1 MMLEGF
7 TEFNYLSAQKVR
19 AYRAIMRVFYD
30 QYLLQRST
38 IPPEE
43 VRDALLEQ
51 GFVGYDLDQTLID
64 LGALAEWKNL
74 DFRRD
79 QGRVRTLQEYSR
91 RRNLYFATPRG
102 LSIERFLEEGLDS
115 REDEVLSPVGDLSRL
130 EEHLAAVSSML
141 QNGGSTEEIEQLWN
155 DAHQKFVRLSS
166 EVRQLA
172 SNLERRL
179 TLEERDNF
187 LEFKDVVRGF
197 VERLARELS
206 GAGRRVR
213 DWFASFEHVEVLA
226 RTVAQERSGR
236 LTVSG
241 GSLSSSAAASRFKQ
255 EFAAMQGWFARDA
268 NAGDGLEYA
277 IVALRASVTRV
288 LAFVDALHRTRELG
302 LGRAGFFSGLAQ
314 ELQDGEDVLEVRARL
329 AQALRLNAPL
339 HAIGDAPLEV
349 GRVWHESLES
359 VELFAVQKGRVAA
372 RDTAQ
377 VRTVSP
383 EARAAALAA
392 QDAFRA
398 RQARLLALFR
408 AAGGTLRLNGLELAD
423 IESLHDLV
431 GYLGRASG
439 GRQGGGMVAGPE
451 GHVLEVTLESDPVVV
466 HGPDWV
472 LHFERGASLQLL
484 EGV

>member
-1 MMLEGF
+1 MLEGF

-19 AYRAIMRVFYD
+19 TYRAIMRVFYD

-51 GFVGYDLDQTLID
+51 GFVGYDLDQVLID
-64 LGALAEWKNL
+64 LGVLVEWKNL
-74 DFRRD
+74 DLRRD
-79 QGRVRTLQEYSR
+79 QARVRTLQEYSR

-130 EEHLAAVSSML
+130 EEHLGAVSFML
-141 QNGGSTEEIEQLWN
+141 QNSGSTEEIEQLWN

-179 TLEERDNF
+179 TLEERDDF

-241 GSLSSSAAASRFKQ
+241 GSLSSSAATSRFKQ
-255 EFAAMQGWFARDA
+255 EFSAMQGWFARDA

-339 HAIGDAPLEV
+339 HAIGDAPLEI
-349 GRVWHESLES
+349 GRVWHESLEP
-359 VELFAVQKGRVAA
+359 VELFAVQKGRAAA

-383 EARAAALAA
+383 EARAAAMAA

-408 AAGGTLRLNGLELAD
+408 AAGGTLRLDGLELAD

-439 GRQGGGMVAGPE
+439 GKQGGGMVAGPE
-451 GHVLEVTLESDPVVV
+451 GHVLEVTLESDPAVV